1 MYYYI
6 SGALVHTAPGMAV
19 IDNHGIGYKLT
30 VSDKTTGKLLNTNGE
45 VKLYTYL
52 VTREDS
58 SELFGFF
65 DTEECHTFQMLITV
79 SGVGPKA
86 AMSILS
92 ELTPERFAMAV
103 ISNDPKAISCAQGI
117 GLKTAQKII
126 LELQD
131 KMKKNQ
137 AATQKNATLSFKE
150 DVPHFSADN
159 ITAAADA
166 LVVLGYTRKEA
177 YDALEG
183 IGENIALEDMIRQG
197 LKKLMR

>member
-6 SGALVHTAPGMAV
+6 SGALVHAAAGMAV
-19 IDNHGIGYKLT
+19 IDNNGIGYKLT
-30 VSDKTTGKLLNTNGE
+30 VSDKTVGKLMNADKN

-52 VTREDS
+52 VTREDA
-58 SELFGFF
+58 SELFGFY
-65 DTEECHTFQMLITV
+65 DIEECHTFQMLITV

-92 ELTPERFAMAV
+92 ELTPARFAMAV
-103 ISNDPKAISCAQGI
+103 ISNDPKAISAAQGI

-137 AATQKNATLSFKE
+137 AAVSSKSSVDFRPAVSS
-150 DVPHFSADN
+150 SADD

-183 IGENIALEDMIRQG
+183 IGENTALEDMIRQG

>member
-6 SGALVHTAPGMAV
+6 SGTLVQASAGMAV
-19 IDNHGIGYKLT
+19 IDNHGIGYRLT
-30 VSDKTTGKLLNTNGE
+30 VSDKTIGHLSEAQGD

-58 SELFGFF
+58 SELFGFY
-65 DTEECHTFQMLITV
+65 DTEECRTFQMLITV

-92 ELTPERFAMAV
+92 ELTPARFAMAV
-103 ISNDPKAISCAQGI
+103 ISNDPKAISAAQGI

-137 AATQKNATLSFKE
+137 ASQKAVSASKDTVQATAG
-150 DVPHFSADN
+150 DN
-159 ITAAADA
+159 FTAAADA

-177 YDALEG
+177 YDALDG
-183 IGENIALEDMIRQG
+183 ISEDTALEDMIRQG

>member
-6 SGALVHTAPGMAV
+6 SGTLVHAASGMAV
-19 IDNHGIGYKLT
+19 IDNNGIGYKMT
-30 VSDKTTGKLLNTNGE
+30 VSDKTIGKLMNTEGN

-58 SELFGFF
+58 SELYGFY

-92 ELTPERFAMAV
+92 ELTPTRFAMAV
-103 ISNDPKAISCAQGI
+103 ISNDPKAISAAQGI

-126 LELQD
+126 LELHD

-137 AATQKNATLSFKE
+137 TAVAVKSPIIAGDSMTGSSD
-150 DVPHFSADN
+150 DV
-159 ITAAADA
+159 TAAADA

-177 YDALEG
+177 YDALDG
-183 IGENIALEDMIRQG
+183 IADDTPLEEMIRRG

>member
-6 SGALVHTAPGMAV
+6 SGTLVHAASGMAV
-19 IDNHGIGYKLT
+19 IDNHGIGYQLN
-30 VSDKTTGKLLNTNGE
+30 VSDKTIGRLLNAEGE
-45 VKLYTYL
+45 VRLYTQL

-58 SELFGFF
+58 SELFGFY
-65 DTEECHTFQMLITV
+65 DTEERHTFQMLITV

-92 ELTPERFAMAV
+92 ELTPARFAMAV
-103 ISNDPKAISCAQGI
+103 ISNDPKAISAAQGI

-131 KMKKNQ
+131 KMKKKS
-137 AATQKNATLSFKE
+137 AAAKATEVFKN
-150 DVPHFSADN
+150 DVAPSSSDDL
-159 ITAAADA
+159 TAAADA

-177 YDALEG
+177 YDSLEG
-183 IGENIALEDMIRQG
+183 IAEGTSLEDMIRQG

>member
-6 SGALVHTAPGMAV
+6 SGTLVHASSGMAV
-19 IDNHGIGYKLT
+19 IDNNGIGYKLT
-30 VSDKTTGKLLNTNGE
+30 VSDKTIGKLLNTDSS

-58 SELFGFF
+58 SELYGFF

-92 ELTPERFAMAV
+92 ELTPTRFAMAV
-103 ISNDPKAISCAQGI
+103 ISNDPKAISAAQGI

-126 LELQD
+126 LELHD

-137 AATQKNATLSFKE
+137 AASVAKSS
-150 DVPHFSADN
+150 VISDN
-159 ITAAADA
+159 IEAGTCDDMTAAADA

-183 IGENIALEDMIRQG
+183 IASGTPLEEMIRQG

>member
-6 SGALVHTAPGMAV
+6 SGTLVHAAAGMAV
-19 IDNHGIGYKLT
+19 IDNHGIGYRMT
-30 VSDKTTGKLLNTNGE
+30 VSDKTIGRLASITGDA
-45 VKLYTYL
+45 KLYTYL
-52 VTREDS
+52 VTREDT

-65 DTEECHTFQMLITV
+65 DTEECRTFQMLIAV

-92 ELTPERFAMAV
+92 ELTPARFAMAV
-103 ISNDPKAISCAQGI
+103 ISNDPKAISAAQGI

-137 AATQKNATLSFKE
+137 AAAKIPGAVESNSKSSSSDNLS
-150 DVPHFSADN
+150 
-159 ITAAADA
+159 AAVDA

-177 YDALEG
+177 YDALDGIEEG
-183 IGENIALEDMIRQG
+183 IALEDMIRRG

>member
-6 SGALVHTAPGMAV
+6 SGTLVQAAGGMAV
-19 IDNHGIGYKLT
+19 IDNHGIGYRLT
-30 VSDKTTGKLLNTNGE
+30 VSDKTVGRLTDAQGD

-58 SELFGFF
+58 SELFGFY
-65 DTEECHTFQMLITV
+65 DTEECRTFQMLITV

-92 ELTPERFAMAV
+92 ELTPARFAMAV
-103 ISNDPKAISCAQGI
+103 ISNDPKAISAAQGI

-137 AATQKNATLSFKE
+137 A
-150 DVPHFSADN
+150 SAKVASTFRDDFRPSGN
-159 ITAAADA
+159 DDFAAAADA

-177 YDALEG
+177 CDALDGIPEG
-183 IGENIALEDMIRQG
+183 TALEDMIRQG

>member
-6 SGALVHTAPGMAV
+6 SGTLVHAAAGMAV
-19 IDNHGIGYKLT
+19 IDNNGIGYKLT
-30 VSDKTTGKLLNTNGE
+30 VSDKTVGKLMNAGE
-45 VKLYTYL
+45 NVKLYTYL
-52 VTREDS
+52 VTREDA
-58 SELFGFF
+58 SELFGFY

-92 ELTPERFAMAV
+92 ELTPARFAMAV
-103 ISNDPKAISCAQGI
+103 ISNDPKAISAAQGI

-137 AATQKNATLSFKE
+137 AAVSSK
-150 DVPHFSADN
+150 PSADFKPAVSSSGDN
-159 ITAAADA
+159 LTAAADA

-183 IGENIALEDMIRQG
+183 ISENTALEDMIRQG

>member
-6 SGALVHTAPGMAV
+6 SGTLVQAAAGMAV
-19 IDNHGIGYKLT
+19 IDNHGIGYRLT
-30 VSDKTTGKLLNTNGE
+30 VSDKTIGSLSEAQGD

-58 SELFGFF
+58 SELFGFY
-65 DTEECHTFQMLITV
+65 DTEECRTFQMLITV

-92 ELTPERFAMAV
+92 ELTPARFAMAV
-103 ISNDPKAISCAQGI
+103 ISNDPKAISAAQGI

-137 AATQKNATLSFKE
+137 ASQKAVAVSK
-150 DVPHFSADN
+150 DVGQTASGDN
-159 ITAAADA
+159 LTAAADA

-177 YDALEG
+177 YDALDG
-183 IGENIALEDMIRQG
+183 ISEDTALEDMIRQG

>member
-6 SGALVHTAPGMAV
+6 SGTLIQACAGIAV
-19 IDNHGIGYKLT
+19 IDNHGIGYQLT
-30 VSDKTTGKLLNTNGE
+30 VSDKTIGNLMNTQGD
-45 VKLYTYL
+45 VKLFTHL

-65 DTEECHTFQMLITV
+65 DIEECRTFQMLITV

-103 ISNDPKAISCAQGI
+103 ISNDPKAISAAQGI

-131 KMKKNQ
+131 KIKKNHLPSQ
-137 AATQKNATLSFKE
+137 APESLRKTSIIPSDSNVA
-150 DVPHFSADN
+150 
-159 ITAAADA
+159 AAADA
-166 LVVLGYTRKEA
+166 LIVLGYTRSQA
-177 YDALEG
+177 YSAIDK
-183 IGENIALEDMIRQG
+183 IAPDTPLEDMIREG